1 MTRPRFS
8 TPQVIFAVVALAAVF
23 GIYLTGLQNQLLFD
37 DLRLSDGTIIGAYG
51 GLLPLK
57 PRLLSYGSFVW
68 VDALFGGGWWK
79 QRLVNLLLHL
89 GTVAA
94 IYGLMRE
101 LLRLV
106 RFAPDAEDAGFDFAA
121 SGRAALLIG
130 VALIALHPVAVYA
143 VAYLTQRSIVL
154 ATLFSVLAC
163 WAFVRGLLGG
173 RWPMYGLALLAYLVA
188 LLCKEYAVMTAA
200 LALPLYVYVCGA
212 DWRRSLMLALG
223 TLIVLG
229 IAFVLVSQFY
239 GGLVGRLIDPRS
251 VAFAQALEGL
261 KPGVT
266 QQLYPLSMLNEAWL
280 FFGYGLLWLVPN
292 VQWMSIDLRPA
303 FPLSFGAW
311 PQLLGAIGY
320 LALLAGAGYALLRG
334 GRGRLGLAGL
344 LLLFPLLLYATE
356 FATIWLQD
364 PFVLYR
370 SYLWAIAL
378 PGLLAL
384 LLTGLKPRTIY
395 AGGAIVAV
403 AFAALAAERV
413 SSLHDEFSAWGDAAQ
428 KVDLAAPANAV
439 GRSRPFL
446 NLGAA
451 HLEKGSLDQ
460 AVRAFQTADAL
471 GDLGGNAQFNL
482 GVAYQQKNDQQQA
495 LTAFASAAAKGFTG
509 QALHY
514 QRGESELAL
523 GQFERA
529 YTDFD
534 TALKQVA
541 DNPHDAAGTEALR
554 QTLLQ
559 RRADSAIGANRF
571 DSAIADFQTLLQQ
584 RPNDP
589 KPKLGLG
596 MATIGK
602 GDIPAAIALF
612 DQLLARN
619 PSAPAFYGRA
629 VAHLSGG
636 ARDAALADLDRAIA
650 LDPRNRQYV
659 QVRAQI
665 MSRPPG

>member
-1 MTRPRFS
+1 MPRASHS
-8 TPQVIFAVVALAAVF
+8 TPLIVFAAAVLAAVF
-23 GIYLTGLQNQLLFD
+23 GIYLTGLHNQFLFD
-37 DLRLSDGTIIGAYG
+37 DLRLSDGTVFGAYG
-51 GLLPLK
+51 GLLDLK

-79 QRLVNLLLHL
+79 QRLVNVLLHL

-94 IYGLMRE
+94 LYALLRE

-106 RFAPDAEDAGFDFAA
+106 RFAPEVQEQPDFER
-121 SGRAALLIG
+121 SRNAALMVG
-130 VALIALHPVAVYA
+130 VALFALHPVAVYA

-163 WAFVRGLLGG
+163 WLFVRGLLSG
-173 RWPMYGLALLAYLVA
+173 RMVWHGLALLAYLSA
-188 LLCKEYAVMTAA
+188 LLCKEYAVMTVT
-200 LALPLYVYVCGA
+200 LALPLYVYVCGI
-212 DWRRSLMLALG
+212 DRRRALLLGGGLLVLLGVALAL
-223 TLIVLG
+223 L
-229 IAFVLVSQFY
+229 AHFY

-251 VAFAQALEGL
+251 VAFAQQLELL
-261 KPGVT
+261 KPGIT
-266 QQLYPLSMLNEAWL
+266 PQLYPLSILNEAWL
-280 FFGYGLLWLVPN
+280 FFRYGFLWLVPN
-292 VQWMSIDLRPA
+292 VQWMSIDLRPV
-303 FPLSFGAW
+303 FPLSFGAF
-311 PQLLGAIGY
+311 PQVLGAFGYLGLLGASV
-320 LALLAGAGYALLRG
+320 YALLRG
-334 GRGRLGLAGL
+334 GRSRWALAGL
-344 LLLFPLLLYATE
+344 LLLVPLLLYATE

-384 LLTGLKPRTIY
+384 LLTGLRPRTIWL
-395 AGGAIVAV
+395 GGGLVALL
-403 AFAALAAERV
+403 FAALSVERV
-413 SSLHDEFSAWGDAAQ
+413 LSLQDDFSAWGDAAA

-451 HLEKGSLDQ
+451 HLDKGSLQ
-460 AVRAFQTADAL
+460 EAARAFQTADAL
-471 GDLGGNAQFNL
+471 GDLGGNALFNL
-482 GVAYQQKNDQQQA
+482 GVTYQQKNEHQQA
-495 LTAFASAAAKGFTG
+495 LTAFGTAAAKGFKG

-529 YTDFD
+529 FTDFD
-534 TALKQVA
+534 SALKLVA
-541 DNPHDAAGTEALR
+541 DNPLDQAGSEKLR

-571 DSAIADFQTLLQQ
+571 DVAIADFNTLLKL

-612 DQLLARN
+612 DQLLARG

-629 VAHLSGG
+629 VARLSTG
-636 ARDAALADLDRAIA
+636 ARAEALADLDRAIA
-650 LDPRNRQYV
+650 LDPRNQQYI

-665 MSRPPG
+665 AAR